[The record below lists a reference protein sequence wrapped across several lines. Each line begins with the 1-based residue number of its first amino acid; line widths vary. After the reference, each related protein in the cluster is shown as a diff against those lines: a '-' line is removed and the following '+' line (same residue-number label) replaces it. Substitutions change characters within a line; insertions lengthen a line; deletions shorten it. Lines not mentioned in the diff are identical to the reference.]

1 MFVRKHDML
10 IPVLLFKLYWC
21 NNSHFPK
28 LVEEGAFT
36 CSFYDRRPYISL
48 TCKFN

>member
-1 MFVRKHDML
+1 MFVRKYDML
-10 IPVLLFKLYWC
+10 ILVLLFELYWC

-36 CSFYDRRPYISL
+36 RSFYDRGPFISL
-48 TCKFN
+48 TCKFS